1 MMRHR
6 AVAKLV
12 ANLITTL
19 IANLIATF
27 IAALI
32 IAIIAY
38 TIIVAASRR
47 LLLKPG
53 HLHHAGT
60 P

>member
-32 IAIIAY
+32 IAIIA
-38 TIIVAASRR
+38 AASRH

-53 HLHHAGT
+53 HPHHAGT